1 MHDKNIERF
10 SAMRKVIG
18 PKVLVILILATLL
31 AASVSAQL
39 PIPIKV
45 YAGGGLG
52 LQDKPTVFNDWY
64 KSGWHMT
71 AGVGYSVMPMVEL
84 IGAFEYHSFSSDFV
98 KSGDAILSLATGG
111 SIKATMFGLAAKMTP
126 NMPMFPIK
134 PYGLAG
140 IGLAKVTQSDFGW
153 PGGTEIGVLDY
164 WETTLGVEDQ
174 TKLYYTLGGGVLYS
188 FFPKVSLF
196 AEARYTT
203 IQIDDSAVAF
213 NKPLRFWGITAG
225 VRLL

>member
-1 MHDKNIERF
+1 MSDKNIERF
-10 SAMRKVIG
+10 STMRKVIV
-18 PKVLVILILATLL
+18 PKVFVILILATLL

-39 PIPIKV
+39 PIPIKI

-52 LQDKPTVFNDWY
+52 LQDKPTTFNDYY

-84 IGAFEYHSFSSDFV
+84 MGAFEYHSFSSDFV
-98 KSGDAILSLATGG
+98 KSGDAILSLARGG
-111 SIKATMFGLAAKMTP
+111 DIKATMFGLHAKMTP
-126 NMPMFPIK
+126 SMPMFPIK

-140 IGLAKVTQSDFGW
+140 IGLAKVTQSDFDW
-153 PGGTEIGVLDY
+153 QGGSDVWESTLALD
-164 WETTLGVEDQ
+164 DQ
-174 TKLYYTLGGGVLYS
+174 TKLYYSLGGGVLYS

-203 IQIDDSAVAF
+203 IQIDDNAGVF